1 MDAKTMRK
9 ITIRFPDEQ
18 SMIELGQKM
27 GIKHWTKKKT
37 GTARPRTKLVYEKQ
51 EASLE
56 EFFG

>member
-1 MDAKTMRK
+1 MRK

-51 EASLE
+51 ESSLE